1 MGLNVYTSL
10 LCIQMSYYRSTLDS
24 IRDLDSAVRHAN
36 TYDEVK
42 DHLRTLKDIRDEVM
56 GVEMARHSILLRR
69 IHMAI
74 RNANDVLSE
83 RDYESE
89 ESFEDEDYV
98 RDDDASSDYADDE
111 HESDEEFTPRP
122 ALIADHLENYHK
134 PTDYT
139 CGFIVAGVVG
149 VAYLWLYSQHLI
161 NVATN

>member
-1 MGLNVYTSL
+1 
-10 LCIQMSYYRSTLDS
+10 MSYYRSTLDS

-83 RDYESE
+83 RVDESE
-89 ESFEDEDYV
+89 ESFEDDDYV

-111 HESDEEFTPRP
+111 YEEEFTPRP
-122 ALIADHLENYHK
+122 ALIADHLENNHK
-134 PTDYT
+134 PIDYT
-139 CGFIVAGVVG
+139 CGFLVAGVVAT
-149 VAYLWLYSQHLI
+149 AYLWLYSQHLVD
-161 NVATN
+161 VATH